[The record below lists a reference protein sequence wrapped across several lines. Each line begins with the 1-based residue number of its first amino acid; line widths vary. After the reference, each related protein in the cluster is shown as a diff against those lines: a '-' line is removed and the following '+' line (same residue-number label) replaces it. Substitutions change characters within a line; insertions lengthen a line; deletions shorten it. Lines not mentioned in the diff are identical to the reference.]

1 MNSYYANKMQIFINM
16 YNLIK
21 NMDKLDYNIILSL
34 NANGR
39 KSFRHIAKE
48 LKVSL
53 STISNRVKRLEE
65 EGIIE
70 RYIPVI
76 NRQKIG
82 YDLTAV
88 INLKLTHGKLIEV
101 QEKISKDNHV
111 SAVYDITGDWDSV
124 IVAHFKDRQ
133 DLNKFIKRVLSM
145 DFVER
150 TNTQLVLNIVKDEKR
165 VVNT

>member
-1 MNSYYANKMQIFINM
+1 
-16 YNLIK
+16 
-21 NMDKLDYNIILSL
+21 MDKLDWDIILSL
-34 NANGR
+34 NINGR

-53 STISNRVKRLEE
+53 STISNRVKRLEK

-76 NRQKIG
+76 NKEKIG

-88 INLKLTHGKLIEV
+88 INIKLTHGKLIEV
-101 QEKISKDNHV
+101 QEKISKNNHV
-111 SAVYDITGDWDSV
+111 SAVYDITGDWDSLL
-124 IVAHFKDRQ
+124 VAHFKDRR
-133 DLNKFIKRVLSM
+133 DLNSFIKKILSM

-150 TNTQLVLNIVKDEKR
+150 SNTQLVLNIVKDEKR
-165 VVNT
+165 VLI

>member
-1 MNSYYANKMQIFINM
+1 
-16 YNLIK
+16 
-21 NMDKLDYNIILSL
+21 MDKLDFNIILSL
-34 NANGR
+34 NSNGR

-76 NRQKIG
+76 NKEKIG
-82 YDLTAV
+82 YDLTAI
-88 INLKLTHGKLIEV
+88 INVKLTHGKLIEV

-111 SAVYDITGDWDSV
+111 SAVYDITGDWDSL
-124 IVAHFKDRQ
+124 IIAHFKDRRE
-133 DLNKFIKRVLSM
+133 LNNFIKKILSM
-145 DFVER
+145 DYVER
-150 TNTQLVLNIVKDEKR
+150 SNTQLVLNIVKNEKR
-165 VVNT
+165 VLI